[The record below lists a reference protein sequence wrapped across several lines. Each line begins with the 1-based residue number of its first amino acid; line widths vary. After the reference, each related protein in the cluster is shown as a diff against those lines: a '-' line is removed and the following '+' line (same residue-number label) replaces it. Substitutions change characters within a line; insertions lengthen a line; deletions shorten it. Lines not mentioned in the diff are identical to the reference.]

1 MQKNKPDPYQ
11 FSNQLDVGFLNEL
24 FEGDTEYATTVF
36 ADFLKHMPLY
46 WQEVASAYQNN
57 NLAALKSA
65 VHKCKT
71 LFGYVGH
78 TDVLQ
83 IFQNFEAKCG
93 EIREV
98 KELAVSFA
106 GLIEK
111 KDHAYITVEKEYQ
124 RLKQYLQSSRS

>member
-83 IFQNFEAKCG
+83 IFQTFEAKCG
-93 EIREV
+93 EITEV
-98 KELAVSFA
+98 KQLAASFA
-106 GLIEK
+106 VLIEK